1 MNHPNREEW
10 IPYLFGEVDPQTR
23 KDLATHLNGCPQCS
37 TEVRDWRRSLQR
49 LDAWKTPPRYNVR
62 RLPAVRPVLNL
73 AAAAL
78 LVLGLGFG
86 FGHWFAAPN
95 RAQLQSSLKATLI
108 PELRQEL
115 GGEFAANWQARIDQF
130 TSESSNALARV
141 KADAM
146 LASASEMDRAL
157 QQVLDAIRSGRAED
171 QATMA
176 GLLDNLQKQHESD
189 LIALRKDL
197 ETVASLT
204 EEQIRA
210 ARLKLF
216 ELTAYTPSETT
227 P

>member
-10 IPYLFGEVDPQTR
+10 IPYLFGEVDSQTR
-23 KDLATHLNGCPQCS
+23 KDLATHLNGCPECS
-37 TEVRDWRRSLQR
+37 REVRDWRRSLQR

-62 RLPAVRPVLNL
+62 RFPAARPVLNL

-86 FGHWFAAPN
+86 FGHWFAVLN
-95 RAQLQSSLKATLI
+95 RAELQSSLKATLI
-108 PELRQEL
+108 PELRQQLGSEL
-115 GGEFAANWQARIDQF
+115 AANWQARLDQF
-130 TSESSNALARV
+130 TSESSNALARA
-141 KADAM
+141 KGDAM
-146 LASASEMDRAL
+146 ETDRAL
-157 QQVLDAIRSGRAED
+157 QQVLNAIRSGRAED

-176 GLLDNLQKQHESD
+176 GLLENLQKQHETD

-216 ELTAYTPSETT
+216 ELSAYTPTSETT